1 MPAMKH
7 VGKIGE
13 KPCVVLF
20 REVPGDPN
28 FALVVQT
35 NNLPD
40 NQHDSLMNVLQS
52 PEAQQANQLSDVLDR
67 RQFSD
72 GSNMLQQLHF
82 EKRIEKVAVNLVS
95 LTPTPQDSISLEE
108 VNAEIRKID
117 NQSNPPSKI
126 QADPAT
132 LPGANVPIVEAVES
146 PNPSL
151 MESDPTLA
159 ELNADMPVPVT
170 AADEASIAGNL
181 LEQARML
188 EEDAGALMRDAVA
201 KKEEAYRLNPE
212 LEPRKGPGRPKKVK

>member
-126 QADPAT
+126 QAHPAT

-159 ELNADMPVPVT
+159 ELNADMPVT
-170 AADEASIAGNL
+170 AADEESIAGNL

-188 EEDAGALMRDAVA
+188 EEDASALMRDAVA

-212 LEPRKGPGRPKKVK
+212 LEPRKGPGRPKKIK

>member
-1 MPAMKH
+1 MKH

-13 KPCVVLF
+13 KPCVILF

-52 PEAQQANQLSDVLDR
+52 AEAQQANQLSDVLDR

-82 EKRIEKVAVNLVS
+82 EKRIEKVAVNLVC

-117 NQSNPPSKI
+117 NKSNPPSKI

-159 ELNADMPVPVT
+159 ELNADMPAPVT
-170 AADEASIAGNL
+170 AADEVSIAGNL

>member
-159 ELNADMPVPVT
+159 ELNADMPVT
-170 AADEASIAGNL
+170 AADEVSIAGNL

-188 EEDAGALMRDAVA
+188 EEDASALMRDAVA

-212 LEPRKGPGRPKKVK
+212 LEPRKGPGRPKKIK

>member
-1 MPAMKH
+1 MKH
-7 VGKIGE
+7 VGKVGE
-13 KPCVVLF
+13 KPCVVLY
-20 REVPGDPN
+20 REVPGEPD
-28 FALVVQT
+28 FALIVQT
-35 NNLPD
+35 TNLPD
-40 NQHDSLMNVLQS
+40 AQHDALMNIVQS
-52 PEAQQANQLSDVLDR
+52 AEAQEANEVSEVLDR

-82 EKRIEKVAVNLVS
+82 DKRIEKVSVDLVS

-117 NQSNPPSKI
+117 NKSNPPSKI

-159 ELNADMPVPVT
+159 ELNADMPAPVT
-170 AADEASIAGNL
+170 AADEVSIAGNL

>member
-1 MPAMKH
+1 MKH

-159 ELNADMPVPVT
+159 ELNADMPVT
-170 AADEASIAGNL
+170 AADEESIAGNL

-188 EEDAGALMRDAVA
+188 EEDASALMRDAVA

-212 LEPRKGPGRPKKVK
+212 LEPRKGPGRPKKIK

>member
-1 MPAMKH
+1 MKH

-13 KPCVVLF
+13 KPCVILF

-52 PEAQQANQLSDVLDR
+52 AEAQQANQLSDVLDR

-117 NQSNPPSKI
+117 NKSNPPSKI

-159 ELNADMPVPVT
+159 ELNADMPAPVT
-170 AADEASIAGNL
+170 AADEVSIAGNL